1 MWRQTQRILVHRGSL
16 VPDRVLSTS
25 PLTRLPRGV
34 TSSVQKNIRSSVDT
48 AKSDKH
54 AAKTAHDS
62 PRASTHPAA
71 SEWQKFVEERE
82 GLHSSV
88 LGGEL
93 KSLENQHVA
102 DFGMVRFDAANPVS
116 VQGQQDF
123 VDRGEQRERDLKV
136 RHD

>member
-34 TSSVQKNIRSSVDT
+34 TSSLDT
-48 AKSDKH
+48 AKSDKY
-54 AAKTAHDS
+54 AAKTPQNS
-62 PRASTHPAA
+62 PRSSTHPAA
-71 SEWQKFVEERE
+71 SEWQRFVEERE

-136 RHD
+136 RHEDLQRN